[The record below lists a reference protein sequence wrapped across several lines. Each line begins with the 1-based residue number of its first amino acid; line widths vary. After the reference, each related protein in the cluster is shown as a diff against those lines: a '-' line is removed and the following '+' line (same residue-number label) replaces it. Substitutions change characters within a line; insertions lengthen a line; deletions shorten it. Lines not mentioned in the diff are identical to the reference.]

1 MLRTI
6 FGALFMATLFS
17 CNGGSTLQIK
27 GTVDLPNGKKVF
39 RLAVDGNNQA
49 QVVDTST
56 VENGS
61 FKFADDLKYPE
72 INFLQLEDQKDNF
85 VLIAEKGTI
94 TVTLY
99 KDSLANSKA
108 KGTVS
113 NDDFVAYRKETKD
126 FVSAVNGIRNDIQ
139 VASVQ
144 GNQAAVQDL
153 QEQYLDVQGQIKTY
167 ELDFI
172 NSHTDS
178 FISLLIL
185 ERYLQTKSLTQKE
198 AKVYFDALSDRLKN
212 CSVGIRLANTL
223 AQPENPAAI
232 GAVAPD
238 FTGPTPEGT
247 MLQLSQSLGKVTV
260 LDFWASWCR
269 PCRVENPNLVRT
281 YNKLKDRGLK
291 VFSVSLDR
299 NKASWV
305 QAIKDDGLLWGEHV
319 SNLQY
324 WNDPIARAYKVTA
337 IPATF
342 ILDENGVIIARDL
355 RGSFLE
361 KKLEELLP

>member
-6 FGALFMATLFS
+6 FGALFMASLFS
-17 CNGGSTLQIK
+17 CNGGSALQIK
-27 GTVDLPNGKKVF
+27 GTVDLPNGKKIF

-113 NDDFVAYRKETKD
+113 NDDFVTYRKETKD

-144 GNQAAVQDL
+144 GSQAAVQDL

-172 NSHTDS
+172 NSNTDS

-185 ERYLQTKSLTQKE
+185 ERYLQTKSLTKKE

-223 AQPENPAAI
+223 AQPENPTAI

-238 FTGPTPEGT
+238 FNGSTPEGT
-247 MLQLSQSLGKVTV
+247 TLQLSESLGKVTV

-269 PCRVENPNLVRT
+269 PCRVENPNLVRI

-355 RGSFLE
+355 RGPFLE